1 MRGLLLLRDRE
12 TLNFTNVS
20 LQLWHTTL
28 GKGTVLTLATPH
40 LGVVVHSPLVRAQA
54 QPAASHRKK
63 VGILVT
69 FSFPEFLVWIVP
81 CNDQRLSI
89 CIFSDHEDSAPD
101 VSVQDAAVHQLVVL
115 HHHVVVAV

>member
-28 GKGTVLTLATPH
+28 GKGTVLALATPH
-40 LGVVVHSPLVRAQA
+40 LGVVVHGPLVRAQA

-81 CNDQRLSI
+81 CNDQRLSV
-89 CIFSDHEDSAPD
+89 SSVTTRTAHLMSVSRMPLYTSWWSAI
-101 VSVQDAAVHQLVVL
+101 STL
-115 HHHVVVAV
+115 

>member
-1 MRGLLLLRDRE
+1 MRTLLLLRDRE

-20 LQLWHTTL
+20 LQLQHTTL
-28 GKGTVLTLATPH
+28 GRGTVLALATPH

-54 QPAASHRKK
+54 QPAASHRQK

-81 CNDQRLSI
+81 CNDQGLYVNEQGRTFKSTV
-89 CIFSDHEDSAPD
+89 EDCCYYQI
-101 VSVQDAAVHQLVVL
+101 VMNNEIEGFIQNV
-115 HHHVVVAV
+115 